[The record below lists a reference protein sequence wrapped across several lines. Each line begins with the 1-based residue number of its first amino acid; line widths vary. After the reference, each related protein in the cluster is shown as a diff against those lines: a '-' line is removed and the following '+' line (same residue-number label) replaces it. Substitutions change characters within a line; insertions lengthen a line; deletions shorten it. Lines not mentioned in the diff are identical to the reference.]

1 MNTRALELEFLPAAL
16 EIEETPPLPL
26 ARAMLWSIV
35 LFLPIAIAWACIGT
49 VDIVG
54 TYLGSERALRAYL
67 RIWGQ
72 SLPFAIR
79 CVFGVSVRI
88 WGQSLPFAIR
98 RFIDVLHY
106 RLACE

>member
-67 RIWGQ
+67 GSELALCHSSIH
-72 SLPFAIR
+72 
-79 CVFGVSVRI
+79 
-88 WGQSLPFAIR
+88 R
-98 RFIDVLHY
+98 RAALSAG
-106 RLACE
+106 L

>member
-67 RIWGQ
+67 G
-72 SLPFAIR
+72 
-79 CVFGVSVRI
+79 SVRI